1 MNGQLRLKE
10 LKFEDRTAAISCT
23 SLGDIGKASFD
34 PTSGRINFCHKF
46 PSAAASP
53 LQDLA
58 YYNEIGFLKNPV
70 TMELSSTNSK
80 TATEQIFISV
90 RKLNFY
96 IIFINHPTISLVSFQ
111 HTIYNGL
118 LL

>member
-10 LKFEDRTAAISCT
+10 LKFEDRTAAISCS
-23 SLGDIGKASFD
+23 SLGDVGKASFD

-53 LQDLA
+53 LQDVA

-70 TMELSSTNSK
+70 TMELSSTNSI

-90 RKLNFY
+90 RKFCLY
-96 IIFINHPTISLVSFQ
+96 IFFTNLPTISLKGFKYKF
-111 HTIYNGL
+111 TIL
-118 LL
+118 